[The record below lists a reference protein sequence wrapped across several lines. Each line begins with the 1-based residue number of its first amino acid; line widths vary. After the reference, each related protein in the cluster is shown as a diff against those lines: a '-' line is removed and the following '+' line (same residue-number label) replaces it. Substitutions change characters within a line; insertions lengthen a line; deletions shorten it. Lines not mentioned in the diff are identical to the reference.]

1 MRHVAT
7 GKRGGTRAS
16 AVDGKQK
23 RRKDGGSMTGKKEG
37 KKKGTGLAL
46 RMVPEERRVAKK
58 NILDLTVGMDP
69 MTYAM

>member
-1 MRHVAT
+1 
-7 GKRGGTRAS
+7 
-16 AVDGKQK
+16 
-23 RRKDGGSMTGKKEG
+23 MTGKKEG